1 MESDVPLSPNP
12 KLSIDNAMQCSIL
25 SAAAGRQK
33 AGAVSTI
40 HKFMLLH
47 ETDGWSTDLITDLA
61 SIRRRPHH
69 APNLPDVS

>member
-12 KLSIDNAMQCSIL
+12 KLSIDNAMQHHL

-47 ETDGWSTDLITDLA
+47 ESDGWSTDLITDLA

-69 APNLPDVS
+69 APNLPDGS